1 MKVKELSRTLSSAI
15 LAGMFISLGASAAL
29 VSPNKTV
36 SAFIFTLGLT
46 AILAFK
52 VDLFTGKCGY
62 LLSQEKK
69 RDYLIFLCTVW
80 LGNLIGCWLIA
91 SGLRFYFPE
100 AKNLFL
106 EGYSSKIEAL
116 MSSKSITASYTS
128 VFCGMLMH
136 IAVDGVKRCNE
147 NRLLGCVCYILAVAT
162 FVMCGFEHCVADMFY
177 LILAGNIGLKS
188 LLFLIAVT
196 VGNFIGG
203 TLIHLL
209 LLWADAN
216 HK

>member
-1 MKVKELSRTLSSAI
+1 MKVKELSRTLSSAV
-15 LAGMFISLGASAAL
+15 LAGIFISLGASAAL
-29 VSPNKTV
+29 VAPNKV
-36 SAFIFTLGLT
+36 IGAFVFTLGLS

-62 LLSQEKK
+62 LLSQKRKK
-69 RDYLIFLCTVW
+69 DYLIFLCTVW

-116 MSSKSITASYTS
+116 TSSKSIITSYTS
-128 VFCGMLMH
+128 VFCGMLMY
-136 IAVDGVKRCNE
+136 IAVDGFKRCNE

-177 LILAGNIGLKS
+177 LILAGNTGLKS

-216 HK
+216 HR